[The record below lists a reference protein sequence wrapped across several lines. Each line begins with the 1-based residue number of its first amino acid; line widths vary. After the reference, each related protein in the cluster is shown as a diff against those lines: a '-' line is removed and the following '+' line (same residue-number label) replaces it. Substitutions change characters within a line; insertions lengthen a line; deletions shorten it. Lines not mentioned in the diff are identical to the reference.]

1 MLITAYCRDKTNY
14 ITGLTFD
21 TETKMYSEWMLMSEE
36 YMHYVDADEMSEW
49 RVDSDFQIPG
59 DMLFRQQTQAEVFE
73 KTSELINLGFI
84 AATSAEMGLFHKK
97 EKQNWLR
104 KK

>member
-1 MLITAYCRDKTNY
+1 MLITAYYRDKTNY

-21 TETKMYSEWMLMSEE
+21 TETKMYSEWMLMPEE

-49 RVDSDFQIPG
+49 RVDSGFRIPG

-84 AATSAEMGLFHKK
+84 AATSAEMGLRFHKK
-97 EKQNWLR
+97 EKQNEE
-104 KK
+104 

>member
-1 MLITAYCRDKTNY
+1 MLITAYCRNKKNY

-21 TETKMYSEWMLMSEE
+21 TETKMCSEWMLMPGE

-59 DMLFRQQTQAEVFE
+59 NILFRQQTQAEVFE
-73 KTSELINLGFI
+73 KTSKLINLGFI
-84 AATSAEMGLFHKK
+84 VATSAEMRLRFHKK
-97 EKQNWLR
+97 EEQN
-104 KK
+104 

>member
-14 ITGLTFD
+14 IIGLTFD
-21 TETKMYSEWMLMSEE
+21 TKTKMYSEWMLVPEE

-73 KTSELINLGFI
+73 KTSKLINLSFI
-84 AATSAEMGLFHKK
+84 AATSAEMRLRFHKK
-97 EKQNWLR
+97 EEQN
-104 KK
+104 

>member
-21 TETKMYSEWMLMSEE
+21 TETKMYSEWMLMPEE

-49 RVDSDFQIPG
+49 RVDNDF
-59 DMLFRQQTQAEVFE
+59 
-73 KTSELINLGFI
+73 
-84 AATSAEMGLFHKK
+84 
-97 EKQNWLR
+97 
-104 KK
+104 